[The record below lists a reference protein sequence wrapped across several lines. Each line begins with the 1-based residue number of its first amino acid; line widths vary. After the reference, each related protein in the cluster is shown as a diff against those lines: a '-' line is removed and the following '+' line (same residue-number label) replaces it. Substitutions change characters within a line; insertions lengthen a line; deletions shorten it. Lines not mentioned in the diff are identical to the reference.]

1 MMCHDSG
8 QSSDTIKPHNGSPYV
23 SVLALT
29 SRCHTRCQ
37 WARDGTWGS
46 AQCGVI
52 ICMALFLL
60 PPSYT
65 STGKLES
72 SREIPVLAGR
82 RWLLCDSGQAVSR
95 GHHLGL
101 PRGEGKGKSNKLQ
114 NLSKIELLAAE
125 LSLSP
130 EPPQHT
136 TASKSHSNIQ

>member
-1 MMCHDSG
+1 MICHDSG
-8 QSSDTIKPHNGSPYV
+8 QSSDTTKLHNSSPYV

-29 SRCHTRCQ
+29 SQCHTRCQ

-60 PPSYT
+60 LHIYT
-65 STGKLES
+65 SIRKLES

-82 RWLLCDSGQAVSR
+82 IWIFCDSGQAVRR

-114 NLSKIELLAAE
+114 NLSKTEILAAK

-130 EPPQHT
+130 EPPQHS
-136 TASKSHSNIQ
+136 TASKGHSNIQ